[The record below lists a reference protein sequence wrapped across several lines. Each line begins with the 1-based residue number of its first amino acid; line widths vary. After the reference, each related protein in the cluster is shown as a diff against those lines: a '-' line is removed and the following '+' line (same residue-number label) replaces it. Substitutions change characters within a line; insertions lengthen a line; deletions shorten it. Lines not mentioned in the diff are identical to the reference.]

1 MNAERKKRLFALFSG
16 HAADALT
23 PDEHEELQQWLRSE
37 TEARQLWFVH
47 QDVEMGLHTHLVAA
61 PAKVVEAVLVAPW
74 WHWRALVAAA
84 AGLVMGLF
92 GASLVFGFV
101 APRPPNLRTLLT
113 EGFEDAAM
121 VREAGLP
128 GRVGVWAGDF
138 LAPQDAEGS
147 VKPAEGLR
155 MVKLTP
161 VEKRKFSYASR
172 FLDVTAFPPME
183 VSQSRQIEVTA
194 RFHGATPGVSDRFQ
208 IRLAAFAEDIAG
220 ARAIW
225 RKALVDEQALMHV
238 AKTVTMDADARGWT
252 TLRSTMDVP
261 AGARL
266 LLISLAAT
274 VADTEGPKTV
284 HYLDDVRVRLITSL
298 RSVRADQVQ

>member
-1 MNAERKKRLFALFSG
+1 MNAERKKRLFGLFTA

-23 PDEHEELQQWLRSE
+23 PDEHEELQQWLRDE
-37 TEARQLWFVH
+37 AEARQLWFVH
-47 QDVEMGLHTHLVAA
+47 QDIEMGLQAHLVAA
-61 PAKVVEAVLVAPW
+61 PANVIEPASVVHW
-74 WHWRALVAAA
+74 WTWRPLTAAA
-84 AGLVMGLF
+84 AGLAIGLF
-92 GASLVFGFV
+92 GASLVFGLV
-101 APRPPNLRTLLT
+101 TPWPPSTQTLLT

-121 VREAGLP
+121 VRDAGLP

-138 LAPQDAEGS
+138 LAPQDAEGA

-161 VEKRKFSYASR
+161 VEKRKFSYASL
-172 FLDVTAFPPME
+172 FLDVTAYPPLD

-194 RFHGATPGVSDRFQ
+194 RFHGATPSVSDQFQ

-225 RKALVDEQALMHV
+225 IGGIVNEQALMHV
-238 AKTVTMDADARGWT
+238 AKTVTMDAHTRGWT
-252 TLRSTMDVP
+252 TMRSTMDVP

-266 LLISLAAT
+266 LLISLAAAA
-274 VADTEGPKTV
+274 ADAEGPKTA
-284 HYLDDVRVRLITSL
+284 HYLDDVQVRLITGEAPLAST
-298 RSVRADQVQ
+298 AN